1 MPMSQK
7 QPTRVTKPTVTVA
20 RYLLA
25 VGKSSTY
32 GLEIGHHTDLGSASV
47 YAVLDRFEEY
57 GWVDSDWETDSK
69 RRGARRRHYRVT
81 TEGITELEALVA
93 AAEVKENTK
102 DRISNSL
109 KAKAT

>member
-1 MPMSQK
+1 MSKQ
-7 QPTRVTKPTVTVA
+7 QPTRVTKPTVAVA

-57 GWVDSDWETDSK
+57 GWVDSDWEADSK
-69 RRGARRRHYRVT
+69 RRGARRRLYRVT
-81 TEGITELEALVA
+81 LEGTTELEALVA
-93 AAEVKENTK
+93 AAEVKENTR
-102 DRISNSL
+102 DRISKSL
-109 KAKAT
+109 KARAT

>member
-1 MPMSQK
+1 MSMSKQ

-25 VGKSSTY
+25 LGKSSTY

-57 GWVDSDWETDSK
+57 GWVDSDWEADSR
-69 RRGARRRHYRVT
+69 RRGARRRLYRVT
-81 TEGITELEALVA
+81 LEGTTELKALVA
-93 AAEVKENTK
+93 AAEVKENAR
-102 DRISNSL
+102 DRISKTL
-109 KAKAT
+109 KARAT

>member
-25 VGKSSTY
+25 VGQSSTY

-81 TEGITELEALVA
+81 TEGITELEALVT

-102 DRISNSL
+102 DRISKSL

>member
-1 MPMSQK
+1 MSMSKQ
-7 QPTRVTKPTVTVA
+7 QPTRVTKPTVLVA

-32 GLEIGHHTDLGSASV
+32 GLEIGTNTGLGSASV

-69 RRGARRRHYRVT
+69 RRGARRRLYRVT
-81 TEGITELEALVA
+81 SEGTSELGVLVS
-93 AAEVKENTK
+93 AAEVKENTR
-102 DRISNSL
+102 DRISKSL
-109 KAKAT
+109 KARAT

>member
-1 MPMSQK
+1 MSQK

-25 VGKSSTY
+25 VGQSSTY

-81 TEGITELEALVA
+81 TEGITELEALVT

-102 DRISNSL
+102 NRISKSL